1 LKGALM
7 LAKIITQADCGADR
21 RNLVLPPA
29 AKRLQSTLLSA
40 ATVNEEAGR
49 VRRHSRLENCA

>member
-1 LKGALM
+1 M
-7 LAKIITQADCGADR
+7 LAKIITQADCRADR